1 MIISVLQLKYSNNY
15 QNFKKLFNKVL
26 KIYFYI
32 YTYAYNLDNMIRP
45 LLRTIPT
52 LSGNVKLACTLQDY
66 NTISKNVFETNIRGA
81 HIYPLSSQL
90 FQKSVEANLLSSSW
104 DYDIKRFYNAYS
116 DTFFDPCFTINRQE
130 MPLLDKSENIKPRNI
145 DFEYGVKR
153 ISYSKSGC
161 QYACFAPFYIDDV
174 NDIPSYFKL
183 TCKIYNHNK
192 TSHIEKTI
200 IVNIGK
206 NGSDDR
212 NYIYKYLKTYL
223 SRIDNNVIFMDN
235 DKLSVVYYGI
245 DLINGGFTKVEDA
258 TVSTLFNSKLP
269 IQLFDYTI
277 SEGFKRNNIAIRQV
291 IPMCFYF
298 NVDRLLNASEKTR
311 YTLGSIE
318 FSGAYYNNN
327 DAKIDWYDF
336 SVDYDN
342 FTQDIFVLD
351 TNNGEMKLENG
362 NVQNI
367 MDVVFPSMNDRW
379 ISNYLFAN
387 KLSKTFNRWRLKYS
401 TDEDPYITN
410 MSYAFSK
417 NQNNNYRYKTFPSN
431 FTNQSGY
438 AEIASNN
445 MYNLVFPLG
454 KTISFYN
461 NLNPLSASKYQ
472 AIMNNYCLSW
482 FDVVKSNEFESFEND
497 INWANTDNGYVYYN
511 GILYNLNYVYNR
523 IPHNEK
529 KIDKFAVLVYPKVD
543 GIKDKEYF
551 EDSIKF
557 VSNVI
562 KYDNSTYNSFMLKN
576 IYNTN
581 DNIGMDLF
589 YVGENNKTS
598 VESSEHYDFTNISF
612 DKMLKEVDDSSNID
626 FTKETIYIESNDLV
640 LESKVIN
647 DIETVVKTKNY
658 YDINT
663 VYNIELDELLNFA
676 FSTQTFETLCQ
687 KYNLTQGEYNG
698 SNIDEVLEHIY
709 DTKNTDPKPAL
720 FSKDTTGVKL
730 YEILPVYK
738 GVMYNKLQIE
748 GEHPLLINDSDDVF
762 KPVQKDFA
770 NINNLNNR
778 LNNTYGVQLCKEE
791 RFVNAY
797 WLKYYAERLS
807 TNIINNISGTE
818 SRKQDLFESFKKFY
832 TDICTSIVEHLSNI
846 NPNSL
851 GTYCGH
857 IYYPVLSYNGETI
870 AQNVV
875 IRKQNNFDT
884 SIERISYNYDM
895 DNNVLFML
903 PYNILGICESIKNV
917 AASTNPYN
925 EISVSDVV
933 QTNENG
939 NTIYKNRFNVLAFLL
954 YNYKY
959 NTKNH
964 INTETIID
972 DKDIDTKNLF
982 TINET
987 YTFNDLINKY
997 DEITGK
1003 LLPDATLENNVNIV
1017 LTEDMNNCISDINAC
1032 IRTLNEENNII
1043 ANKNSFELLKT
1054 LGIVFEDMY
1063 AIVNNVFTLN
1073 MFLQFNRTG
1082 VVKCYKD
1089 EDKITNGENAELV
1102 ENPITFYKQ
1111 YKVLDSNYDVK
1122 FLYKVLEFSTKQNEN
1137 LGITFDKESNL
1148 FYDTNDKSKTLYN
1161 IVMKCKFV
1169 KLNKR
1174 LVQHMNVLGTD
1185 SKFNDLYVFRPLKD
1199 IEYDDKFSRFT
1210 QLSLANNLEESD
1222 SLLSDTSV
1230 LYPCFDSVFV
1240 ENKNESKIVKN
1251 FSVDNVT
1258 TVKHKIVTKENDVWN
1273 TVNIADTYYR
1283 YNVDNTSL
1291 VLQVNEQ
1298 VTGLLSS
1305 KYYHEEFTKDNLTF
1319 EKPTNTVEVFEK
1331 FNLTVVDKDGY
1342 RYGYYLLTVD
1352 LDNTRNV
1359 FNIRG
1364 ILDTNTALNNT
1375 SSDYIPNIKY
1385 ISFINNV
1392 DISKNKNY
1400 VIEVFKQLCP
1410 FMRIN
1415 LLGTL
1420 AENNTIMLPKVFNLQ
1435 DIYATKVNNSV
1446 GARERALIFNNESK
1460 GSLSITQLQRYT
1472 NSIIPYFVKSD
1483 SVTVYNYKYKDV
1495 EKMLLETGKYQ
1506 SIGDIVFNSTKSTIS
1521 KPVKLNIY
1529 TANNDIAI
1537 KDFRTIKSSFLPF
1550 EYKYFNASNLFNL
1563 ETQIKVNI
1571 SQKLKYNQLI
1581 EYQSFEKTLEAFKKH
1596 ITKFGIDSN
1605 NEELILFLYKKYSV
1619 QYESVPVGVF
1629 ATGNDKAYKMTY
1641 IFNLL

>member
-1 MIISVLQLKYSNNY
+1 MINCVLQLKYSNNY

-223 SRIDNNVIFMDN
+223 SKIDNNVIFMDN

-245 DLINGGFTKVEDA
+245 DLINGGFTNVEDA

-277 SEGFKRNNIAIRQV
+277 NEGFKRNNVAMRQV

-298 NVDRLLNASEKTR
+298 NVDTLLNASEKSR

-401 TDEDPYITN
+401 SDEDPYITN

-438 AEIASNN
+438 AEIGSNN

-482 FDVVKSNEFESFEND
+482 FDVVKSNEFESFKND

-581 DNIGMDLF
+581 GDIGMDLF

-612 DKMLKEVDDSSNID
+612 DKMLKEVDDTNEID

-640 LESKVIN
+640 LESKEIDGVKTVI
-647 DIETVVKTKNY
+647 KTKNY

-663 VYNIELDELLNFA
+663 VYNIELDDFLN
-676 FSTQTFETLCQ
+676 SIYSEKQTFTELCE
-687 KYNLTQGEYNG
+687 KYNLVPEAYNG
-698 SNIDEVLEHIY
+698 SNIDAVLEHIY
-709 DTKNTDPKPAL
+709 DDDNVDPKPAL
-720 FSKDTTGVKL
+720 FSKDVTGVKL

-738 GVMYNKLQIE
+738 GVMYNKIKLDD
-748 GEHPLLINDSDDVF
+748 EHPLLINDSNDVF
-762 KPVQKDFA
+762 NPAKKNFA
-770 NINNLNNR
+770 NINNVNNR

-791 RFVNAY
+791 RFINAY

-818 SRKQDLFESFKKFY
+818 TRKRELFDSFKSFY
-832 TDICTSIVEHLSNI
+832 TDICNSIIEHLSNI

-851 GTYCGH
+851 STYCGH

-884 SIERISYNYDM
+884 SIERISYNYNM

-903 PYNILGICESIKNV
+903 PYNILGICNSIK
-917 AASTNPYN
+917 AIAESTNPYT
-925 EISVSDVV
+925 EISSSGVV
-933 QTNENG
+933 ITEEG
-939 NTIYKNRFNVLAFLL
+939 NTVYKNTFNVLAFLL
-954 YNYKY
+954 YNKFTGTYI
-959 NTKNH
+959 TKES
-964 INTETIID
+964 ILD
-972 DKDIDTKNLF
+972 DKDIDSKNLF
-982 TINET
+982 TIDET
-987 YTFNDLINKY
+987 YTFDELKTKY
-997 DEITGK
+997 IRITGGG
-1003 LLPDATLENNVNIV
+1003 LSDDLAETIVNNF
-1017 LTEDMNNCISDINAC
+1017 LTNSLNNCITQINAA
-1032 IRTLNEENNII
+1032 ISALNEENNII
-1043 ANKNSFELLKT
+1043 ANKNSFDLLKT

-1063 AIVNNVFTLN
+1063 AIVNDVFTLN

-1082 VVKCYKD
+1082 VVQCYKD
-1089 EDKITNGENAELV
+1089 EDKIANGENAELV
-1102 ENPITFYKQ
+1102 QNPIIFYKQ
-1111 YKVLDSNYDVK
+1111 YKVFDSNYDVR
-1122 FLYKVLEFSTKQNEN
+1122 FLYKEIEFDTDQDEN

-1148 FYDTNDKSKTLYN
+1148 FYDTYDESKTLYN
-1161 IVMKCKFV
+1161 VVMKCKFV

-1174 LVQHMNVLGTD
+1174 LVEHMNVLGTD

-1210 QLSLANNLEESD
+1210 QLSVVNNLEPN

-1230 LYPCFDSVFV
+1230 LYPCFDSIFV

-1258 TVKHKIVTKENDVWN
+1258 TVKHKIVTEENGVWN
-1273 TVNIADTYYR
+1273 TNTTVDTYYR
-1283 YNVDNTSL
+1283 YNADNTSL
-1291 VLQVNEQ
+1291 VLQVKDTVND
-1298 VTGLLSS
+1298 LLSC
-1305 KYYHEEFTKDNLTF
+1305 KYYYEEFTKDNLTF
-1319 EKPTNTVEVFEK
+1319 EKPDNNVEAFEK
-1331 FNLTVVDKDGY
+1331 FNLTVVDKGGY

-1364 ILDTNTALNNT
+1364 ILDNNTTLNNT
-1375 SSDYIPNIKY
+1375 TSDYIPNIKY

-1400 VIEVFKQLCP
+1400 VTEVFKQLCP

-1420 AENNTIMLPKVFNLQ
+1420 AENNTVMIPKVFNLQ
-1435 DIYATKVNNSV
+1435 DIYTTKVNNGV
-1446 GARERALIFNNESK
+1446 GARERALLFNNENK
-1460 GSLSITQLQRYT
+1460 DSLSVTQLQRYT
-1472 NSIIPYFVKSD
+1472 NSIIPYFVKPD
-1483 SVTVYNYKYKDV
+1483 SITIYNYKYKDV

-1506 SIGDIVFNSTKSTIS
+1506 SIGDVVFNSTKSTIN

-1529 TANNDIAI
+1529 TANNDITI
-1537 KDFRTIKSSFLPF
+1537 KDYNAIKSSFLPF
-1550 EYKYFNASNLFNL
+1550 EYKYFDASNLFNL
-1563 ETQIKVNI
+1563 ETKIKVNV

-1596 ITKFGIDSN
+1596 ITKYGIDGN

-1619 QYESVPVGVF
+1619 QYDSVPVGVF